1 MANKPINQ
9 LDNASGLDPTDL
21 LVLWD
26 SGTDTAQNMTG
37 QQFTTWLTALAA
49 GKGGITSIT
58 WTTSGTSGDGQYHNA
73 TIHYANG
80 DTSTFQVRDGLK
92 GNTGAQTYVWIAY
105 SATEPD
111 SDADLS
117 IIPADWMG
125 IYVGLESTQ
134 SNLHYND
141 YVWYEIKGPK
151 GDGVAY
157 TVLSTTVG
165 LTKTY
170 TMFTADGAAVGTFSV
185 TDGAGAVSLVNGI
198 AADGDGN
205 VPAVVGTVN
214 DVGLTIGSATIADAY
229 TALQAKQML
238 LAPASDF
245 AVAELPLVGG
255 NRINDG
261 CIEIFKGDGSAG
273 WIEFH
278 GKQSTSGD
286 FKMYFSASNVPTGTW
301 IEVGGD
307 VDFSSSLYFNYG
319 DPLNVLARK
328 RNGIVYLTV
337 QTTSRVWAGD
347 NSICTIPAG
356 FRPPAQIQ
364 FPASASAYNA
374 TVYIQAHDG
383 DTKVGYIGAPASTN
397 TRIIF
402 TISYP
407 V

>member
-1 MANKPINQ
+1 MANKAINQ
-9 LDNASGLDPTDL
+9 LDNASGLDATDL

-26 SGTDTAQNMTG
+26 SSTNTAQNMTG

-49 GKGGITSIT
+49 GKGGISSIAKT
-58 WTTSGTSGDGQYHNA
+58 GTAGLVDTYTITYADATTTTFTVTNGA
-73 TIHYANG
+73 KG
-80 DTSTFQVRDGLK
+80 DTGD
-92 GNTGAQTYVWIAY
+92 QTYVWIAY
-105 SATEPD
+105 AATEPA
-111 SDADLS
+111 SDADIS
-117 IIPADWMG
+117 VIPAPWMG

-134 SNLHYND
+134 SNLHYTD
-141 YVWYEIKGPK
+141 YTWYEIKGPK

-157 TVLSTTVG
+157 TAQTGTVG
-165 LTKTY
+165 LTRTY
-170 TMFTADGAAVGTFSV
+170 TMYTADGTAVGSFSV

-278 GKQSTSGD
+278 GRQASVGD
-286 FKMYFSASNVPTGTW
+286 FRMFFNSSNVPTGTW
-301 IEVGGD
+301 VANGGD
-307 VDFSSSLYFNYG
+307 VDFSSLMYFNYG
-319 DPLNVLARK
+319 EPLNVMAVK
-328 RNGIVYLTV
+328 RNGVVYLTV
-337 QTTSRVWAGD
+337 QSTSRVWAGD
-347 NSICTIPAG
+347 NSVCTIPAG
-356 FRPPAQIQ
+356 FRPPVQIQ

-374 TVYIQAHDG
+374 TVYIQSHDG